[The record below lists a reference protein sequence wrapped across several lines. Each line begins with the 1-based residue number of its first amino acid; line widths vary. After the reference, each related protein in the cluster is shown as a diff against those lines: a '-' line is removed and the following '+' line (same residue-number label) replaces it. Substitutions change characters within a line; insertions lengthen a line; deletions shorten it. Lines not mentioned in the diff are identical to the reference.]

1 MTQLGFAELIEFF
14 EKKNFVFELKDQSLI
29 RVSGKDHIKFLNGI
43 LSNEVENLPQGGSTY
58 SLILTNKGK
67 ILFDICLFKIND
79 SSMYVQANSNQI
91 DSLIKHIEQYRMS
104 LDVEVDNLSENYK
117 IFKSKSHNIENE
129 ISFDSP
135 LPLEENFRI
144 IFIKKN
150 DKTIFQS
157 PTIDEELYVQW
168 KIINGVPSYPYE
180 INSSIIPIEANMWS
194 AISFIKGCYIGQE
207 IIARIRYKGQVKR
220 TLACIKSDKDI
231 KINDVIQNSQGKDIG
246 QISSEAYMSN
256 DNCTFALGFLDY
268 SENIDENK
276 IFLLGN
282 EALVVKNNYQIEN
295 MKNLEP

>member
-14 EKKNFVFELKDQSLI
+14 EKENFVFELKDQSLI

-43 LSNEVENLPQGGSTY
+43 SSNEVENLPQGESTY

-79 SSMYVQANSNQI
+79 SSMYVQTNSNQI

-144 IFIKKN
+144 IFIEKDDKK
-150 DKTIFQS
+150 IFKS
-157 PTIDEELYVQW
+157 PIIDDQLYVQW

-246 QISSEAYMSN
+246 QISSKTYIPN
-256 DNCTFALGFLDY
+256 DNYTFALGFVDY

-295 MKNLEP
+295 IKNLEL

>member
-14 EKKNFVFELKDQSLI
+14 EKESFVFELKDQSLI

-43 LSNEVENLPQGGSTY
+43 SSNEVENLPQGESTY

-79 SSMYVQANSNQI
+79 SSMYVQTNSNQI

-117 IFKSKSHNIENE
+117 IFKSKSRNIENE
-129 ISFDSP
+129 ISFHSP

-144 IFIKKN
+144 IFIEKDAKK
-150 DKTIFQS
+150 IFQS
-157 PTIDEELYVQW
+157 PTIDDELYIQW

-246 QISSEAYMSN
+246 QISSKTYIPN
-256 DNCTFALGFLDY
+256 DNYTFALGFVDY

-295 MKNLEP
+295 IKNLEL

>member
-14 EKKNFVFELKDQSLI
+14 EKENFVFELKDQSLI

-43 LSNEVENLPQGGSTY
+43 SSNEVENLPQGESTY

-79 SSMYVQANSNQI
+79 SSMYIQTNSNQI
-91 DSLIKHIEQYRMS
+91 DSLIKHIAQYKMS
-104 LDVEVDNLSENYK
+104 LDVEVDNLSEKYT
-117 IFKSKSHNIENE
+117 IFKNKSHNIESK
-129 ISFDSP
+129 ISFNSP

-144 IFIKKN
+144 IFIEKDHKK
-150 DKTIFQS
+150 IFQS
-157 PTIDEELYVQW
+157 PIIDDKLYVQW

-180 INSSIIPIEANMWS
+180 INSRIIPIEANMWS

-231 KINDVIQNSQGKDIG
+231 KINDAVHNSQGKNIG
-246 QISSEAYMSN
+246 QISSKTYISN
-256 DNCTFALGFLDY
+256 DNCTFALGFVDY

-295 MKNLEP
+295 IKNLEL

>member
-14 EKKNFVFELKDQSLI
+14 EKESFVFELKDQSLI

-43 LSNEVENLPQGGSTY
+43 SSNEVENLPQGESTY

-79 SSMYVQANSNQI
+79 SSMYVQTNSNQI
-91 DSLIKHIEQYRMS
+91 DSLIKHIEQYKMS

-117 IFKSKSHNIENE
+117 IFKSKSRNIENE

-144 IFIKKN
+144 IFIEKDDKK
-150 DKTIFQS
+150 IFKS
-157 PTIDEELYVQW
+157 PIIDDQLYVQW

-246 QISSEAYMSN
+246 QISSKTYIPN
-256 DNCTFALGFLDY
+256 DNYTFALGFVDY

-295 MKNLEP
+295 IKNLEL